1 MYLFKNITT
10 WSQGL
15 GNVSSATPLALL
27 YTFSLGAKKSS
38 STLKL
43 CFFLQ
48 NQHSLVL
55 GSPVT
60 SVMARSDASIL
71 SPLISE

>member
-1 MYLFKNITT
+1 MYLFKKITT
-10 WSQGL
+10 WSQGV

-48 NQHSLVL
+48 NQRSPVL

-60 SVMARSDASIL
+60 FAMGRNDASIP
-71 SPLISE
+71 SPLIFE